1 MVYMKLL
8 PYLLWPVYFTAQA
21 QEPVKQ
27 VSVEVNSQLHPVTAK
42 AEMNSALAQKWG
54 LKLEE
59 FQRFRDL
66 MQGPLGTYSPTLDP
80 LSALGIE
87 ARTDAERQ
95 RYALLQV
102 EAEAARVEKLLA
114 YQRAYDQA
122 WKQRYPELAL
132 VNLSPIASPLM
143 SKTNNRLAVFVQY
156 ECAECETTVRQLQ
169 ASGTTFD
176 LYVVNSQQDD
186 NRIRQWA
193 QKAGI
198 NPSKV
203 RDGIITINHDNG
215 RWASTAAQG
224 QLPAIMS
231 KVNGKWLRQ

>member
-8 PYLLWPVYFTAQA
+8 PYLLWPVYFAAQA

-27 VSVEVNSQLHPVTAK
+27 VCVEANSQLRSVTTK
-42 AEMNSALAQKWG
+42 EEMNSALAQQWG

-59 FQRFRDL
+59 LQRFRDL
-66 MQGPLGTYSPTLDP
+66 MQGPLGTYSPNLDP

-87 ARTDAERQ
+87 ASTDAERQ

-102 EAEAARVEKLLA
+102 QAEATRVEKLLA

-143 SKTNNRLAVFVQY
+143 SKSKTRQAVFVQY
-156 ECAECETTVRQLQ
+156 DCPECETTVRQLQ
-169 ASGTTFD
+169 ASGTPFD
-176 LYVVNSQQDD
+176 LYVVNSHQDD

-198 NPSKV
+198 HPSNV
-203 RDGIITINHDNG
+203 RDGIISINHDNG
-215 RWASTAAQG
+215 RWSSTATKG
-224 QLPAIMS
+224 PLPAIMR
-231 KVNGKWLRQ
+231 KVNGKWVRQ